1 MYDSDKKKM
10 EKIIN
15 ENKIK
20 ILEYELQEKKSEK
33 QMKNKKSILE
43 YQQ

>member
-20 ILEYELQEKKSEK
+20 ILEYELQEKKREK
-33 QMKNKKSILE
+33 
-43 YQQ
+43 